1 MRVSYLIEGLNVLSK
16 YMDEDQSDEDWSA
29 EHDEAYFPGPSP
41 EYMDEKDALYLDS
54 LGFLYDESLDSWHV
68 FS

>member
-1 MRVSYLIEGLNVLSK
+1 MKFSYLFEGINVLQK
-16 YMDEDQSDEDWSA
+16 YTNDESDDDCSA
-29 EHDEAYFPGPSP
+29 GHDEVYFPGPSP

-68 FS
+68 FT